1 MFINKSINEHL
12 SSLACAQGG
21 ASLDLKAVQPK
32 PFRWVLDITWLNLV
46 ELSKLQQFNTILDQ
60 ITENEKDWRLWFE
73 KDKPEEVGILTVHY
87 IYVVSYV

>member
-1 MFINKSINEHL
+1 MTFNFFFFVK
-12 SSLACAQGG
+12 GG

-46 ELSKLQQFNTILDQ
+46 EMSKLPQFNNLLDQ

-73 KDKPEEVGILTVHY
+73 KDRPEEVC
-87 IYVVSYV
+87 S